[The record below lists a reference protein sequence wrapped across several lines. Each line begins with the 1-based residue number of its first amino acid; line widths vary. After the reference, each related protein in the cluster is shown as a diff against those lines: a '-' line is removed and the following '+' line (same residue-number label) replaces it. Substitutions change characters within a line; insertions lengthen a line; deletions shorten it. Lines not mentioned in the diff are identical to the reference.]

1 MLNQRYDS
9 TCCFFNNAATHPGEH
24 CPVGT
29 ANPAELQYFPGRQGT
44 QPLLLDVLVCP
55 LNMPAGHGYSPPD
68 RVPRK
73 QKKSHI
79 DDIGLVSF

>member
-29 ANPAELQYFPGRQGT
+29 ANPAELQYFPGGQGT
-44 QPLLLDVLVCP
+44 HPLLLDVLVCP